1 MAYFVLDP
9 ESVTVFKKD
18 TIPAFADIKQMPFL
32 CY

>member
-1 MAYFVLDP
+1 MAYFVLDA

-18 TIPAFADIKQMPFL
+18 TIPAFADIKQMLFL